1 MKLNNVSNTLDWSG
15 TSLIGYIKTTYANL
29 VDKLGEPTYTGYEE
43 DKIQAEWVLS
53 FTSEDGREI
62 IATIYDWKQHE
73 QGVPTGEYA
82 WHVGGRSTDA
92 IIAVSDLLGIPSFSR

>member
-1 MKLNNVSNTLDWSG
+1 MKLNKISNTLDGSG
-15 TSLIGYIKTTYANL
+15 TSHIGYIKTTYANL

-43 DKIQAEWVLS
+43 DKVQAEWVLS
-53 FTSEDGREI
+53 FTSKDGREI
-62 IATIYDWKQHE
+62 IATIYDWKQYE
-73 QGVPTGEYA
+73 QGIPTDEYA